1 MLSHR
6 LSDASYLQSVTLS
19 APAQRQKILAIKAD
33 PKNCDGSRLDRY
45 HLSTLCTTNTHQA
58 TMTMNIFSDTDFCLA
73 CEKPLKRS
81 GQSYCDD
88 ACRAKDGASKHFNGA
103 QVSPSI
109 LASLPA
115 LLASHITLPRQRDH
129 DHSGAS
135 ASTSSTSRSEESS
148 PLQSPSPFAHPEQT
162 LDDNSPKEDAFMLPG
177 PAYPTANGIFGSQK
191 TYTGTP
197 PVKISAPKT
206 QGFLPPNSSLKNEIG
221 TPMQQQVDST
231 LHYGRRPGQ
240 TNSVTSPLALF
251 PVNAHGSLR
260 RESHGASARPA
271 LHGLSPLTKPIRLVS
286 DPMIDVKRGP
296 TTAATPSPLQ
306 EPVKRPISYGMHSP
320 LILAANA
327 QQSPASTSVDFSH
340 ANGTP
345 GKRVGSGTGAS
356 SPRKASQGGSP
367 KRVDGKDPQVE
378 IDDPLIARRR
388 SFPVQLVGSLRSQL
402 KQPVAKA
409 SPNASTPEEDES
421 ALMSSTELQ
430 VPSANTAAAIDDR
443 GRGRSRDRR
452 SSPAIPEEPSAEGS
466 DEIIESRRHLGIGST
481 DRSRTGRSP
490 SRPRRAG
497 SSDDERPSGGRRTS
511 RAGKRDS
518 RSRDREGERGRH
530 GYGSE
535 AGSPGKT
542 TPNQHHLQTRP
553 YQGHDLSTIAGSL
566 LEEDASPRSQNGR
579 TGVSPR
585 RPESEMARLTARG
598 AGIV

>member
-1 MLSHR
+1 MR
-6 LSDASYLQSVTLS
+6 VGTC
-19 APAQRQKILAIKAD
+19 AD
-33 PKNCDGSRLDRY
+33 FLDR
-45 HLSTLCTTNTHQA
+45 
-58 TMTMNIFSDTDFCLA
+58 
-73 CEKPLKRS
+73 
-81 GQSYCDD
+81 SYCDD
-88 ACRAKDGASKHFNGA
+88 ACRAKDGASKHFANGV
-103 QVSPSI
+103 QDSPSI

-191 TYTGTP
+191 TYTGTT

-221 TPMQQQVDST
+221 TPVQQQVDST

-251 PVNAHGSLR
+251 PVNMTAHGNLR
-260 RESHGASARPA
+260 RESHGAAARPA

-286 DPMIDVKRGP
+286 DPLIDAKRASA
-296 TTAATPSPLQ
+296 TATPSPLQ
-306 EPVKRPISYGMHSP
+306 EPVKRPFAYGIHSP
-320 LILAANA
+320 LMLAANA
-327 QQSPASTSVDFSH
+327 QQRPASTSVDFSH

-345 GKRVGSGTGAS
+345 GKPSNLGT
-356 SPRKASQGGSP
+356 SPTSRGELKAASP
-367 KRVDGKDPQVE
+367 KRSRESTQTDSSMV
-378 IDDPLIARRR
+378 ARRR
-388 SFPVQLVGSLRSQL
+388 SFPAQLVGSLRSQL
-402 KQPVAKA
+402 KTPVAKGT
-409 SPNASTPEEDES
+409 SESTSEEDES

-430 VPSANTAAAIDDR
+430 VPPTAKPDDR

-452 SSPAIPEEPSAEGS
+452 SSPVIPEEPTAEAS

-490 SRPRRAG
+490 SRPRRNG
-497 SSDDERPSGGRRTS
+497 SSDEERGGRRTS
-511 RAGKRDS
+511 RAGGRDS

-530 GYGSE
+530 AVAHAVVHAPE
-535 AGSPGKT
+535 NGSPKSS
-542 TPNQHHLQTRP
+542 NQHHQVRQ
-553 YQGHDLSTIAGSL
+553 YQGGRDLSTIAGSFL
-566 LEEDASPRSQNGR
+566 DEELSPRKSRTGASPGR
-579 TGVSPR
+579 A
-585 RPESEMARLTARG
+585 ESELARLTSG
-598 AGIV
+598 FV